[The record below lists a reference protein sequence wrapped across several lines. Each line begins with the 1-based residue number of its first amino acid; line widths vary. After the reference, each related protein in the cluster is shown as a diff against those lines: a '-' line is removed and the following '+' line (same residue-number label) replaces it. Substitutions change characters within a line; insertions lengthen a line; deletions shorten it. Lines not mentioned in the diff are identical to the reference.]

1 VKIRSFRENSL
12 GDKCP
17 VCKLINVNLIDVGRG
32 ILGSN
37 EMPCKGKKPKRGKG
51 KKNKG
56 KR

>member
-1 VKIRSFRENSL
+1 MKIRSFRENSL